1 MFLMGRLLELL
12 ARTILFGFMMNK
24 PNRSRPS
31 YKESNGITMAIIID
45 YFPSNSNLMTLI
57 LS

>member
-1 MFLMGRLLELL
+1 MGRLLELL